1 MGEVPGLVKVLFP
14 SSHLCSQLL
23 PLLNLSLHSS
33 LQTRLWNSSSSPGFH
48 SRPRVNMVCMD
59 QTAPFPLTFSSTQ
72 APAAPYGAHLSLL
85 PVLLDLISSSPEG
98 EFIPFPRQG
107 SSVSWPLLSKTLLWG
122 LWYLTQKPSQSIL
135 LSKGAL
141 LLRGDVT
148 LAFAVAVAPI
158 AKPARELYNQ
168 KTIHWE

>member
-33 LQTRLWNSSSSPGFH
+33 LRTHLWNSSSSPGFH

-59 QTAPFPLTFSSTQ
+59 QTAPFPLTISSTQ

-107 SSVSWPLLSKTLLWG
+107 SSVSWPLLSKTVMRSMISHSETFAEHFAFQG
-122 LWYLTQKPSQSIL
+122 SSPSQRRRDSGFC
-135 LSKGAL
+135 SSSSPYCKTCQ
-141 LLRGDVT
+141 R
-148 LAFAVAVAPI
+148 AV
-158 AKPARELYNQ
+158 
-168 KTIHWE
+168 